1 LKRGVECRDGIARML
16 SHNQIWEALDR
27 LAERHEL
34 TPSGLARRAGLD
46 PTSFNKSKRL
56 SADGRLR
63 WPSTESI
70 AKVLDATGASMEQ
83 FLAFMRP
90 DGAFGRQEG
99 AFPQRGNS
107 IPLLGFAQAGAGGF
121 FDDGGF
127 PAGQG
132 WDVVEF
138 PAAPSQKAGVYA
150 LEVQGESMMP
160 LYRDGD
166 VLIVEPGAQVRRND
180 RVVVRTNEGE
190 VMAKVLLRQSPR
202 SIELLSLNP
211 EHPNRTL
218 ELSDVDWIARI
229 IWASQ

>member
-1 LKRGVECRDGIARML
+1 MFSHDGIWGA
-16 SHNQIWEALDR
+16 IDAI
-27 LAERHEL
+27 AEHYDMS
-34 TPSGLARRAGLD
+34 PSGLARRAGLD

-70 AKVLDATGASMEQ
+70 AKVLEATGASVEQ
-83 FLAFMRP
+83 FAAYLNPRGQNSFIP
-90 DGAFGRQEG
+90 DGAFPPQPG
-99 AFPQRGNS
+99 A

-138 PAAPSQKAGVYA
+138 PAGPERKNGVYA
-150 LEVQGESMMP
+150 LEVQGDSMMP

-166 VLIVEPGAQVRRND
+166 VLIVEPGAQVRRGD
-180 RVVVRTNEGE
+180 RVVVKTREGE
-190 VMAKVLLRQSPR
+190 VMAKVLLRQTAK
-202 SIELLSLNP
+202 SIDLLSLNP
-211 EHPNRTL
+211 EHPNRSF
-218 ELSDVDWIARI
+218 EIVDVDWIARI